1 MKRSKFQG
9 YLPHND
15 LDFYPF
21 FLYFMRKEVNGNL
34 VALQF
39 KELAEETGN
48 EKNREGDGYAHRQR
62 FAKQYLEKLINI
74 ENNE

>member
-1 MKRSKFQG
+1 
-9 YLPHND
+9 
-15 LDFYPF
+15 
-21 FLYFMRKEVNGNL
+21 MRKEVNGNL

-39 KELAEETGN
+39 KELAEKTGN